1 MMPAS
6 NMKIVTLAVAA
17 ERLGWD
23 FSYDTSLVATGPI
36 ENGVL
41 EGDLVV
47 VGSGDPTIVRRE
59 GAVSVFERWADELAA
74 AGIHA
79 IGGRLIG
86 DDNAFDDEPL
96 GAGWAWDYLAFGYA
110 APTGAL
116 QFNEDAAQLVVTPA
130 ARAGDPAAVR
140 LDSPESGLTI
150 DNHAVT
156 APDGVAGE
164 IDLRRLP
171 GSGRLRVSGTIP
183 LGSAPIVRAVSV
195 DNPTDYFAGA
205 LAATLAA
212 RGIVVRG
219 GAIDIDALPGPPDL
233 GAARPLATFRSAPL
247 AEMAGVMM
255 KVSQNLY
262 AETLLKTVAARVGEP
277 TVEGGRKVV
286 REVLAGWGIAPESV
300 VPADGSGLSR
310 YNYVTAAALVTILER
325 MHCDPRHQA
334 AFEATLPIA
343 GKDGTLERRMRGSAA
358 EGNARAKT
366 GTIANVRTLSGYVR
380 TRDGELLAFSILAN
394 HFTAP
399 AAVIDAVTDLVV
411 ERLAAFSRR

>member
-1 MMPAS
+1 MTSGSAGLQPCHLLFLALALAGQLACAPKARPPSAPSSRPSLSPTAALQQELTDVFGAPSLDQVTWAALVRSLDRGETLFHLNEAKLMMPAS

-36 ENGVL
+36 EHGVL

-47 VGSGDPTIVRRE
+47 VGSGDPTIVRRD

-79 IGGRLIG
+79 IDGRLVG

-96 GAGWAWDYLAFGYA
+96 GAGWAWD
-110 APTGAL
+110 
-116 QFNEDAAQLVVTPA
+116 
-130 ARAGDPAAVR
+130 
-140 LDSPESGLTI
+140 
-150 DNHAVT
+150 
-156 APDGVAGE
+156 
-164 IDLRRLP
+164 
-171 GSGRLRVSGTIP
+171 
-183 LGSAPIVRAVSV
+183 
-195 DNPTDYFAGA
+195 
-205 LAATLAA
+205 
-212 RGIVVRG
+212 
-219 GAIDIDALPGPPDL
+219 
-233 GAARPLATFRSAPL
+233 
-247 AEMAGVMM
+247 
-255 KVSQNLY
+255 
-262 AETLLKTVAARVGEP
+262 
-277 TVEGGRKVV
+277 
-286 REVLAGWGIAPESV
+286 
-300 VPADGSGLSR
+300 
-310 YNYVTAAALVTILER
+310 ER
-325 MHCDPRHQA
+325 MHRDPRHQA